1 MEHLE
6 VWSLV
11 VGILTAGLTLTC
23 MGRFRPT
30 AARVIIRGESI
41 PRRVEHTTWR

>member
-11 VGILTAGLTLTC
+11 VGILAAGLTLART
-23 MGRFRPT
+23 GRSRPT
-30 AARVIIRGESI
+30 AAREIIRGESM
-41 PRRVEHTTWR
+41 PHRVERTTWR

>member
-11 VGILTAGLTLTC
+11 VGILTAGLTLART
-23 MGRFRPT
+23 GRSRPAT
-30 AARVIIRGESI
+30 ARVIIRSESM
-41 PRRVEHTTWR
+41 PHWVERTTRR